1 MCLAFTYLEQ
11 HFNYR
16 SKNTTVC
23 IVKSICCTYFLGAGR
38 HIQREDGSEDLLIVN
53 IHQILQFATG
63 AEVLPPMGFD
73 RDPEIQFTGEP
84 HQKEMRLPSASTCG
98 PTLYLPLV
106 LSDPDV
112 FSEKMDMAIIG
123 GQCFG
128 AT

>member
-1 MCLAFTYLEQ
+1 
-11 HFNYR
+11 
-16 SKNTTVC
+16 
-23 IVKSICCTYFLGAGR
+23 
-38 HIQREDGSEDLLIVN
+38 
-53 IHQILQFATG
+53 
-63 AEVLPPMGFD
+63 MGFD

-84 HQKEMRLPSASTCG
+84 HQQEMRLPSASTCG

-128 AT
+128 AP